1 MATAGLLAAC
11 GGPPSPA
18 AAPSPQ
24 AGAGAAQPAAGSSL
38 IRPVV
43 GAVGDSAAFGIRV
56 TGIGHGPDR
65 ATYDLARPAYITI
78 LSITDEAIASITPN
92 VSEATRIEMAG
103 THTAGL
109 NSLRSD
115 GNRVADRFGP
125 RAARTV
131 PEEDATLAEIA
142 EYNRCLAQAR
152 ATDAK
157 QREAN
162 RRVIGRD
169 SAGRPIYGPPEER
182 AGERT
187 AESYCR
193 IPSRPNREPLTY
205 QSAVQAK
212 PGRYLM
218 VFASDTPV
226 AYRDILELAITET
239 DPRLMAISIGRKL
252 FGPRNGIWSGYV
264 LPW

>member
-1 MATAGLLAAC
+1 M
-11 GGPPSPA
+11 
-18 AAPSPQ
+18 
-24 AGAGAAQPAAGSSL
+24 
-38 IRPVV
+38 
-43 GAVGDSAAFGIRV
+43 GAVGDSVAFGVRI
-56 TGIGHGPDR
+56 TGLAYGPDR
-65 ATYDLARPAYITI
+65 ATYELARPAYITV
-78 LSITDEAIASITPN
+78 LSVTDEGIASITPN

-109 NSLRSD
+109 NMLRND
-115 GNRVADRFGP
+115 GNRVMDRFGP

-152 ATDAK
+152 AADARR
-157 QREAN
+157 REAN

-193 IPSRPNREPLTY
+193 VPSTPNRGPLTS
-205 QSAVQAK
+205 QPAVRAK
-212 PGRYLM
+212 PGRFLM

-226 AYRDILELAITET
+226 TYRQIVELAITET
-239 DPRLMAISIGRKL
+239 DPRLMTISIGRKL
-252 FGPRNGIWSGYV
+252 FGPRNSIWSGYF